1 MTMNNDF
8 NQSMLTHPLKTA
20 GVALAMP
27 VRTKV
32 VVLNKMPSTQY
43 NGLMRVAAE
52 VLRAGAA
59 KTIKCDA
66 NTESNSDP
74 VAMEHCEIK

>member
-1 MTMNNDF
+1 
-8 NQSMLTHPLKTA
+8 
-20 GVALAMP
+20 MP

-32 VVLNKMPSTQY
+32 VILNKMPSTQY